1 MDSKVWLKNQAEK
14 EFDILPYVTN
24 NSVFIHEEG
33 KPIAHYSLS
42 KRGKYREL
50 NTLIID
56 KNHRNK
62 GLTYEILDQ
71 CGDSIIVFTR
81 NPFLKRALLKSGYK
95 QIKFPGIIT
104 FSAILLDRFL
114 KSLKMIFTLQIRR
127 FFHQLFYMT
136 KYKMYVKK

>member
-1 MDSKVWLKNQAEK
+1 MDSKMWLKNQAEK
-14 EFDILPYVTN
+14 ELDILPYVTK
-24 NSVFIHEEG
+24 NSVLIHEEG

>member
-1 MDSKVWLKNQAEK
+1 MWLKNQAKK
-14 EFDILPYVTN
+14 ELDILPYVTK
-24 NSVFIHEEG
+24 NSVLIHEEG

-56 KNHRNK
+56 KNHRSK

-114 KSLKMIFTLQIRR
+114 KSLKMIFTFQIRR
-127 FFHQLFYMT
+127 LFHQLFYMT
-136 KYKMYVKK
+136 KYKMYVKKRIH